1 LIKKAMI
8 NVHNRMRR
16 ENLQARMLL
25 QIHDELVFE
34 VPSDEV
40 GGLAPLVREAMT
52 TVYELDVPLK
62 VDLKVGDNWAECE
75 PWDG

>member
-1 LIKKAMI
+1 MI
-8 NVHNRMRR
+8 NVHSRMRR
-16 ENLQARMLL
+16 DKLQARMLL

-40 GGLAPLVREAMT
+40 DGLATLVQKEMA
-52 TVYELDVPLK
+52 TVQQLGVPLK
-62 VDLKVGDNWAECE
+62 VDVKVGNNWAECE